1 MAKRN
6 DKTLGLV
13 QMAIMIAL
21 IFLLVFFITIQ
32 IGPLTITLAAIPV
45 GIGSIL
51 FGYKRGAMLGFS
63 FGLAQFLKNT
73 LMPGVASFV
82 FTPFYS
88 VGDIHGN
95 GWSLVVSFLPRILV
109 GVIPYFVYVGLT
121 KLFKNKKGAK
131 TTALTFAG
139 LSASVT
145 NTVFVLSFIYIFFG
159 QEYTSTLG
167 KAFNVLLSSTILTNA
182 IPEAIASA
190 IIIPATCSVLA
201 KVAKSGKIKI

>member
-1 MAKRN
+1 MKKRN

-13 QMAIMIAL
+13 QMAIMVAI

-51 FGYKRGAMLGFS
+51 FGYKRGAMLGFF

-88 VGDIHGN
+88 VGEIHGN
-95 GWSLVVSFLPRILV
+95 AWSLVVSFVPRILV
-109 GVIPYFVYVGLT
+109 GVIPYFVYVGLL
-121 KLFKNKKGAK
+121 KLLKNNKSAK
-131 TTALTFAG
+131 TTALTLAG
-139 LSASVT
+139 LSASLT
-145 NTVFVLSFIYIFFG
+145 NTIFVLGFIYIFFA
-159 QEYTSTLG
+159 QEYTSALG

-190 IIIPATCSVLA
+190 IIIPSTCFVLF
-201 KVAKSGKIKI
+201 KVAKNGKIKI